1 MPKFVEVLKR
11 GLELRLHQEGPEVE
25 EDEEQRKRQSTL
37 QLLEKLNN
45 YVTNA

>member
-1 MPKFVEVLKR
+1 MQKFVEVLKR

-25 EDEEQRKRQSTL
+25 EEHRKRQSTL